1 MWFIACCC
9 IYSQTADMASP
20 YLCRF
25 IRHGPWLVWK
35 QFNPINIAFRWIGFF
50 LYCSVVLLSLFVFL
64 IFSRLATMF
73 NKSESESES
82 NRKQS
87 NQTICNKYRNLTNR
101 HNTQAFKQQVRA
113 YVLTLSWL
121 SSSAVS
127 ARLSVRWRW
136 RASTLWRDSD
146 AGRLRGRD
154 TCALPL

>member
-1 MWFIACCC
+1 MSCFAYSRLSGKPLDHYFIVPALLPATSWF
-9 IYSQTADMASP
+9 TLHD
-20 YLCRF
+20 
-25 IRHGPWLVWK
+25 
-35 QFNPINIAFRWIGFF
+35 IAFRWIGFF